1 MHVTY
6 RHGPHVHVHAHTHAR
21 TGTRSPHVHAHAHTR
36 STHAHFV
43 ASGCRSGPSRAGSPS
58 GWAGDRAGA
67 GGPGGWWSSAQCPRE
82 TASEA
87 APACPQGAVGWA
99 CPNEPRIRMDTL
111 PAPGPTPRHPAWA
124 SECELDWQAGAG
136 PPWTPCL
143 VPPTPLR
150 AHVALPARGRTCP
163 TRATAIHNRLQMG
176 P

>member
-1 MHVTY
+1 MVHMCTCMLTHMHAQAHVVRTCT
-6 RHGPHVHVHAHTHAR
+6 RMLTHGPHMHISWRRGAVLDPLEQAL
-21 TGTRSPHVHAHAHTR
+21 PL
-36 STHAHFV
+36 
-43 ASGCRSGPSRAGSPS
+43 AGLVTEQ
-58 GWAGDRAGA
+58 
-67 GGPGGWWSSAQCPRE
+67 GPGGWWSSAQCPRE
-82 TASEA
+82 TASEE

-99 CPNEPRIRMDTL
+99 CPNEPRIRTDTL